1 MAANIVEDPEGPSD
15 DERIHRLRKECDAWF
30 QLRGAADDL
39 DRSLKRFAK
48 AAVPYLELGKRDAW
62 DAITGLGH
70 SAGKVL
76 DGTESLLKDLDKSLL
91 EGLADVSRPRE
102 AGVRKPQSGDGPGK
116 ETEES

>member
-15 DERIHRLRKECDAWF
+15 DERIRRLRKECDAWF

-48 AAVPYLELGKRDAW
+48 AAVPYLELGRRDAW

-102 AGVRKPQSGDGPGK
+102 AGVRKPQSGNGPGE

>member
-1 MAANIVEDPEGPSD
+1 MATNIVEGPEGPSD
-15 DERIHRLRKECDAWF
+15 DERIHRLRKECGAWF

-39 DRSLKRFAK
+39 DRSLERFAK
-48 AAVPYLELGKRDAW
+48 AAVPYLELGRRDAW

-76 DGTESLLKDLDKSLL
+76 DGTERLLKDLDKSLL
-91 EGLADVSRPRE
+91 EGLADVS
-102 AGVRKPQSGDGPGK
+102 GVRKPQSGDSPGE